1 MLLPHFIVKEV
12 YLTCSYMI
20 ILMNCTSNCQDVSEV
35 YEFEDGN
42 IQNVCDILKLSSVS
56 QRCMYTDIQA
66 VLEVIT
72 FVVSLS
78 LKK

>member
-1 MLLPHFIVKEV
+1 
-12 YLTCSYMI
+12 
-20 ILMNCTSNCQDVSEV
+20 MNCTSNCQDVSEV
-35 YEFEDGN
+35 YELEDGN
-42 IQNVCDILKLSSVS
+42 IQNVCDILKLSNVS
-56 QRCMYTDIQA
+56 QCCMYTDIQA